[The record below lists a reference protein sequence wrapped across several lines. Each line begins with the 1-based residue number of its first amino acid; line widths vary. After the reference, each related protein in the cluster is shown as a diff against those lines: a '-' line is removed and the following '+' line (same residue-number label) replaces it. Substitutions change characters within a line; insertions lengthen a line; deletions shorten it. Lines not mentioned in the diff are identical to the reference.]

1 MLRSDV
7 VRGEFPGSARR
18 FRLGGYVLGC
28 ELPGGVL
35 VEVYLRYGRLR
46 SFRFLGDVLRG
57 VFPDCRLFRCGIRLI
72 LLHQRKVR
80 RELLA
85 GLRQRNTLVCHR
97 VRHDG
102 VQPGAGYIQVVP
114 GDLLYVAELFAGF
127 LFGHACL
134 LAFLEVLLK
143 VRKDLFI
150 VVNAYPVQFVVKLV
164 QEISLVFCDHSVCS
178 PFSSALMLST
188 NSNHSFRSVSF
199 SARPLSVIL

>member
-1 MLRSDV
+1 MWFGVNSRGAPGASGSVAMCSGVNSRAASLLRSIFGTADC
-7 VRGEFPGSARR
+7 G
-18 FRLGGYVLGC
+18 
-28 ELPGGVL
+28 
-35 VEVYLRYGRLR
+35 
-46 SFRFLGDVLRG
+46 
-57 VFPDCRLFRCGIRLI
+57 DCRLFRCGIRLI